1 MTTVMNIPYEEQ
13 YIEQFSKSK
22 NEPAWMI
29 SLRKEGLELAGSL
42 PLPQPE
48 KTKLDRWNFIEGNH
62 TAEAEVIDDIKEL
75 PEALKA
81 FIDLDNVPEN
91 LIILRNQMPAYQS
104 LNDELKKQGVI
115 FTDIFTALKEHED
128 LVKKY
133 YMTEAVKVNE
143 HKLTAL
149 HAALM
154 NGGVFVYVPE
164 NVQIEEPLQAIFWQ
178 EDESAAMYNHVIVV
192 ADKNSSVKYVENY
205 ISHNKDVKATANI
218 VSEVFA
224 HDDANVSYGAVD
236 HFAEGMVTYVT
247 RRGIVY
253 NNAVL
258 NWAIGQM
265 NDGNTVAEN
274 ITVLEGNGAVSFPRT
289 VTVGKAKQLQNFTT
303 KTHHY
308 GHNTDGQ
315 IIQRGV
321 LLGETNAVFNAIGK
335 IEDGSIGTNAEQE
348 SRVLMLSKDA
358 RGDANPI
365 LLIDENDVTAGHAAS
380 VGRIDE
386 SQVYYL
392 QSRGLTRKQAERL
405 IIHGFLAPV
414 VEELPIEA
422 IRKQM
427 TELIEGKI
435 S

>member
-1 MTTVMNIPYEEQ
+1 MTTVMNIPFEEQ

-42 PLPQPE
+42 PLPEPD
-48 KTKLDRWNFIEGNH
+48 KTKINRWNFIEGEH
-62 TAEAEVIDDIKEL
+62 SVDAEVITNVKEV
-75 PEALKA
+75 PEVLQD
-81 FIDLDNVPEN
+81 FIDPENIPEN
-91 LIILRNQMPAYQS
+91 LIVLRNQVAAYQS
-104 LNDELKKQGVI
+104 ISNELVNKGVI
-115 FTDIFTALKEHED
+115 FTDIFTALNEHSD

-133 YMTEAVKVNE
+133 YMTDAVQVNE

-164 NVQIEEPLQAIFWQ
+164 NVQIEEPLQTIFWQ
-178 EDESAAMYNHVIVV
+178 EDEKASLYNHVIIV
-192 ADKNSSVKYVENY
+192 AEKNSSVAYVENY

-218 VSEVFA
+218 VSEVIA
-224 HDDANVSYGAVD
+224 HDGANVSYGAVD
-236 HFAEGMVTYVT
+236 HFAEGMITYVN
-247 RRGIVY
+247 RRGVAY
-253 NNAVL
+253 NDATI

-265 NDGNTVAEN
+265 NEGNTIAEN
-274 ITVLEGNGAVSFPRT
+274 TTLLEGNGAVSFPRT
-289 VTVGKAKQLQNFTT
+289 VTVGKAQQIQNFTT
-303 KTHHY
+303 KTQHF
-308 GHNTDGQ
+308 GKNTDGQ

-321 LLGETNAVFNAIGK
+321 LLGKTTAVYNAVGK
-335 IEDGSIGTNAEQE
+335 IEHGASGSNAEQE
-348 SRVLMLSKDA
+348 SRFLMLSPDA
-358 RGDANPI
+358 RGEANPI

-392 QSRGLTRKQAERL
+392 QSRGLTREEAEQL

-414 VEELPIEA
+414 VEELPIEQ
-422 IRKQM
+422 IRKQL
-427 TELIEGKI
+427 TQLIEGKI